1 MRYKFFQYP
10 RGVNKGGVLNTEIC
24 PTISTSSWENNC
36 FLIEIEEC
44 DSTEVKT
51 DDSLAVMEDSNK
63 DKCIQ
68 VGNIYPDSENMAN
81 RSGGRVNSTT
91 GCAPTILSR
100 DFKQPKMIMEESIL
114 IPEATAKG
122 YAEATD
128 GDSVNLGQ
136 PSSKTRRGRVGKQ
149 MANTL
154 TTSCNQGVVVSEPK
168 IIEVGFVK
176 EGKHQQD
183 YVQHEDGICRTI
195 CQGTHGSGPHLL
207 KTMVSAQLRQDGLGA
222 TGVVQIGN
230 IYPDTDDFKNKTSGR
245 VNSAEGLSPCLNCC
259 EGGGLEPKIIITDN
273 GNNETKG
280 IYTES
285 NETNTRK
292 ILQIL
297 REEVGEET
305 YQWTIGRLV
314 SIFKAEILQQGVYE
328 EGICKDG
335 ETLSRIQPCASYLAE
350 NCLFDTREG
359 NEVRDMRCDTEYRC
373 ASQGFQL
380 SEQFAREFND
390 IMSQLPHETAS
401 TKECMSYM
409 WQTCKGTQLMQQTL
423 HTLEEIWRPT
433 TQTLEYIQSPKYR
446 IRKLTCR
453 EVFRLMD
460 VDDADIDKIQAAGIS
475 NSQQYKLAGNS
486 IVVACLE
493 KIFEQMFFPQYTN
506 SRTLFG

>member
-1 MRYKFFQYP
+1 MNK
-10 RGVNKGGVLNTEIC
+10 RGG
-24 PTISTSSWENNC
+24 
-36 FLIEIEEC
+36 
-44 DSTEVKT
+44 DSRTVKT
-51 DDSLAVMEDSNK
+51 DDSLA
-63 DKCIQ
+63 
-68 VGNIYPDSENMAN
+68 
-81 RSGGRVNSTT
+81 
-91 GCAPTILSR
+91 
-100 DFKQPKMIMEESIL
+100 IMEEPIL

-122 YAEATD
+122 HAEATD
-128 GDSVNLGQ
+128 GDSVNLEQ
-136 PSSKTRRGRVGKQ
+136 PNSKTRRGRVGKQ
-149 MANTL
+149 IANTL

-168 IIEVGFVK
+168 II
-176 EGKHQQD
+176 
-183 YVQHEDGICRTI
+183 
-195 CQGTHGSGPHLL
+195 
-207 KTMVSAQLRQDGLGA
+207 
-222 TGVVQIGN
+222 
-230 IYPDTDDFKNKTSGR
+230 
-245 VNSAEGLSPCLNCC
+245 
-259 EGGGLEPKIIITDN
+259 ITDN
-273 GNNETKG
+273 GNNKTKG

-285 NETNTRK
+285 NETNTRE

-297 REEVGEET
+297 RKEVGEET
-305 YQWTIGRLV
+305 YQWTIGRLI

-335 ETLSRIQPCASYLAE
+335 ETLSRIQPCTSYLAE
-350 NCLFDTREG
+350 NSLFDTGKG
-359 NEVRDMRCDTEYRC
+359 NKVRDMRCDTEYRC

-423 HTLEEIWRPT
+423 HTLEEIWEPT
-433 TQTLEYIQSPKYR
+433 TRTLEYIQSPKYR

-453 EVFRLMD
+453 ECFRLMD
-460 VDDADIDKIQAAGIS
+460 VDEDVIDTIQAAEIS